1 MAPSKPKNNWH
12 RQSQKTSRILLASDF
27 VTWTAQYIQIIS
39 QLTLTFIRI
48 PTCQAYK
55 CTNTTGRTTK
65 GKSFFKVPA
74 PKNATE
80 RKWVQQRLRNMGMG
94 QDFTIILICNQEK
107 KDLVA
112 GDIPTIFPNQIF
124 DQIKMDGTKV
134 LLTRHVLE
142 RRNTSVKLI
151 VFKKATAIN
160 IWWISARKSLIY
172 HEFMEDRVK
181 LK

>member
-1 MAPSKPKNNWH
+1 MSA
-12 RQSQKTSRILLASDF
+12 A
-27 VTWTAQYIQIIS
+27 TATQYG
-39 QLTLTFIRI
+39 
-48 PTCQAYK
+48 YG
-55 CTNTTGRTTK
+55 TG
-65 GKSFFKVPA
+65 FYNHF
-74 PKNATE
+74 
-80 RKWVQQRLRNMGMG
+80 NMQPG
-94 QDFTIILICNQEK
+94 K

-160 IWWISARKSLIY
+160 IW
-172 HEFMEDRVK
+172 
-181 LK
+181 